1 MCILGS
7 SKLPEYDNRDK
18 KTRFI
23 ETMTIEI
30 SDQIIEKTG
39 LSPEKI
45 LLELAIILFQR
56 ESITL
61 GQAGKIAGLHQIQ
74 FQKELAQRKIPIHYD
89 VEDFEQ
95 DLETI
100 KGL

>member
-1 MCILGS
+1 
-7 SKLPEYDNRDK
+7 
-18 KTRFI
+18 
-23 ETMTIEI
+23 MTIEI
-30 SDQIIEKTG
+30 PDKIIERTG

-45 LLELAIILFQR
+45 LLELAVILFQR
-56 ESITL
+56 ESVTL
-61 GQAGKIAGLHQIQ
+61 GQASKIAGLHQMQ
-74 FQKELAQRKIPIHYD
+74 FQKELAKRKIPIHYD